1 MREAKILQRIKSGD
15 PSGLGALMDIYIP
28 YVSVIVW
35 NILRESMAPEDAEE
49 VVSDVF
55 LAAWNQSSNLK

>member
-35 NILRESMAPEDAEE
+35 NILRESMAPEDAYER
-49 VVSDVF
+49 
-55 LAAWNQSSNLK
+55 LARSGSQKQSKK

>member
-28 YVSVIVW
+28 YVSVILMKVW
-35 NILRESMAPEDAEE
+35 I
-49 VVSDVF
+49 
-55 LAAWNQSSNLK
+55 